1 MAAADS
7 AAEQS
12 VDSSAP
18 APADLDSVLAPI
30 RDNISVGRARMG
42 DGEYEGA
49 QVRFAQAGDQI
60 RQLGRQYTALF
71 AVAALRHDLSQ
82 AIDANRR
89 ACRAEKQLDER
100 RGQTGPDCP

>member
-1 MAAADS
+1 M
-7 AAEQS
+7 
-12 VDSSAP
+12 
-18 APADLDSVLAPI
+18 LAPI
-30 RDNISVGRARMG
+30 RGNIAVGRSRMG

-49 QVRFAQAGDQI
+49 QVRFAQAGDQL
-60 RQLGRQYTALF
+60 RQLGRPYTALV

-89 ACRAEKQLDER
+89 ACNAEKQLDER

>member
-1 MAAADS
+1 
-7 AAEQS
+7 
-12 VDSSAP
+12 
-18 APADLDSVLAPI
+18 VLAPI